1 MAMNMSNY
9 IKEFATFEEGIIE
22 LRKMIPFVSGILG
35 ESNVEKDVVYS
46 MMDEV
51 KRHYPSIQNPEFP
64 TVPAFSISAYEV
76 GFKTSGFCSFGWKIN
91 RNKKGKVHYSF
102 RISLLDGR
110 NHLANFKKLE
120 ENGWTIMKYH
130 AKEVAP
136 KKAAPVKANL
146 DVITEA
152 KEVALKKADA
162 ITEAKVYEKSV
173 PKVEKITAEK

>member
-102 RISLLDGR
+102 RISLRDGR

-120 ENGWTIMKYH
+120 ENGWTIMKFH

-136 KKAAPVKANL
+136 KKSAPAKL
-146 DVITEA
+146 EVITET
-152 KEVALKKADA
+152 KEVAPKKAD
-162 ITEAKVYEKSV
+162 TEAKVYEKSV
-173 PKVEKITAEK
+173 PKAEKITAEK

>member
-46 MMDEV
+46 MMDEI

-102 RISLLDGR
+102 RISLRDGR
-110 NHLANFKKLE
+110 NRLANFKKLE
-120 ENGWTIMKYH
+120 ENGWTIAKE
-130 AKEVAP
+130 AAPKKTAPEKLEVINETKEVAP
-136 KKAAPVKANL
+136 KKA
-146 DVITEA
+146 
-152 KEVALKKADA
+152 DA
-162 ITEAKVYEKSV
+162 EAKVYEKSV
-173 PKVEKITAEK
+173 PKAEKITAEK

>member
-1 MAMNMSNY
+1 MMNMSNY

-46 MMDEV
+46 MMDEI

-102 RISLLDGR
+102 RISLRDGR
-110 NHLANFKKLE
+110 NRLANFKKLE
-120 ENGWTIMKYH
+120 ENGWTIAKE
-130 AKEVAP
+130 AAPKKTAPEKLEVINETKEVAP
-136 KKAAPVKANL
+136 KKA
-146 DVITEA
+146 
-152 KEVALKKADA
+152 DA
-162 ITEAKVYEKSV
+162 EAKVYEKSV
-173 PKVEKITAEK
+173 PKAEKITAEK

>member
-102 RISLLDGR
+102 RISLRDGR

-120 ENGWTIMKYH
+120 ENGWSIMKFH

-136 KKAAPVKANL
+136 KKEKL
-146 DVITEA
+146 DVITET
-152 KEVALKKADA
+152 KEVAPKKADA
-162 ITEAKVYEKSV
+162 EAKVYEKSV
-173 PKVEKITAEK
+173 PKVEKITVEK

>member
-9 IKEFATFEEGIIE
+9 IKEFDTFEDGIIE

-102 RISLLDGR
+102 RISLRDGR

-120 ENGWTIMKYH
+120 ENGWSIMKFH

-136 KKAAPVKANL
+136 KKAAPAKLEVVAETK
-146 DVITEA
+146 EA
-152 KEVALKKADA
+152 APKKTD
-162 ITEAKVYEKSV
+162 TEAKVYEKSV
-173 PKVEKITAEK
+173 PKAEKITAEK

>member
-102 RISLLDGR
+102 RISLRDGR

-120 ENGWTIMKYH
+120 ENGWTIMKYR
-130 AKEVAP
+130 AKEAAPKKTAPEKLEVINETKEAAP
-136 KKAAPVKANL
+136 KKA
-146 DVITEA
+146 
-152 KEVALKKADA
+152 DA
-162 ITEAKVYEKSV
+162 EAKVYEKSV
-173 PKVEKITAEK
+173 PKVEKITVEK

>member
-9 IKEFATFEEGIIE
+9 IKDFDTFEDGIIE

-102 RISLLDGR
+102 RISLRDGR
-110 NHLANFKKLE
+110 NHLDNFKKLE
-120 ENGWTIMKYH
+120 ENGWTIMKYR
-130 AKEVAP
+130 AKEAAP
-136 KKAAPVKANL
+136 KKTAPEKLEVINETKEAAP
-146 DVITEA
+146 
-152 KEVALKKADA
+152 KKTD
-162 ITEAKVYEKSV
+162 TEAKVYEKSV
-173 PKVEKITAEK
+173 PKAEKITAEK